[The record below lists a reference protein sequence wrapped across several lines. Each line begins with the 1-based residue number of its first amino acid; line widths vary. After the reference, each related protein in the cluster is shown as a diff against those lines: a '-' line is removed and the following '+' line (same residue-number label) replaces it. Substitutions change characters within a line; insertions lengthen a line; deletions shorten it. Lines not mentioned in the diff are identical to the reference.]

1 VSLVLGTNI
10 FCSDGLS
17 AILKPA
23 AQPRPG
29 ATIFGQQVGNLKDY
43 GAVELPDS
51 DGEGYPKNAIEK
63 TVLRFLGSR
72 TFSHGLGR

>member
-23 AQPRPG
+23 AQPGPG
-29 ATIFGQQVGNLKDY
+29 ATIFGQQVGNLKDMARSSCRTPTLNFDPERRPIDP
-43 GAVELPDS
+43 G
-51 DGEGYPKNAIEK
+51 G
-63 TVLRFLGSR
+63 GSPR
-72 TFSHGLGR
+72 GR